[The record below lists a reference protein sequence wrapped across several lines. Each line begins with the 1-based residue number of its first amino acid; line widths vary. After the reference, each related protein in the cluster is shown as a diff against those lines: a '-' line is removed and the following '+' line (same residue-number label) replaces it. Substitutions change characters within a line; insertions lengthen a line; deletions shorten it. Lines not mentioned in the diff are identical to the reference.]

1 MSTDRLLES
10 FFKIIGNSEDYF
22 ISGSLSF
29 LPLLNNYR
37 KPGLDIDI
45 SIKKSIFYQRQ
56 EEILKEGSLKVLRLS
71 EVAVAKTSN
80 IVKWI
85 SPKTDFIHLETAD
98 GLLDFALYTEK
109 ENSIDFKLGFGIVMS
124 IPKYV
129 LDKINILEW
138 NNISYRAAPP
148 ELMFLTK
155 SVEFIQCSSKG
166 DLSYK
171 KSKHFEDI
179 QRMAKIID
187 WDFLEKV
194 RNEMKIMWFV
204 FPGKL
209 NRKLNPFPKI
219 VQSIDIEHLKSEF
232 L

>member
-1 MSTDRLLES
+1 MSIDRLLES
-10 FFKIIGNSEDYF
+10 FFRIMGNSEDYF

-45 SIKKSIFYQRQ
+45 SIKKSIFFQRQ
-56 EEILKEGSLKVLRLS
+56 EQILKEGSLKVLRLS
-71 EVAVAKTSN
+71 EVAVANTSN
-80 IVKWI
+80 FVKWI

-98 GLLDFALYTEK
+98 GLLDLTLYTEK
-109 ENSIDFKLGFGIVMS
+109 KASIDFKIGFGFVMS
-124 IPKYV
+124 IPDYI
-129 LDKINILEW
+129 LEKINILKW
-138 NNISYRAAPP
+138 NHISYRAAPP

-166 DLSYK
+166 DLGHK

-179 QRMAKIID
+179 QIMAKIID
-187 WDFLEKV
+187 WNFLEKV
-194 RNEMKIMWFV
+194 RNEMKIKWFV
-204 FPGKL
+204 LPEKL
-209 NRKLNPFPKI
+209 NRKLNPFSKI
-219 VQSIDIEHLKSEF
+219 VQRIDLEFLKSEF